1 MIETRMDE
9 AAIDA
14 RLDTFVRGAREGD
27 ALQARHLHEMF
38 DSMLTEAET
47 PDGRLWLTEHG
58 RMLLAGMHR
67 ELGRC
72 EATGPSLADAVLEA
86 VRLKPGRHHWDDT
99 CSFIR
104 DLRLAITVANEMCEQ
119 REAGGSADLARA
131 AEAVA
136 EAGEFDVSAAQI
148 REIYNE
154 IAATVT
160 GFREIAHC

>member
-1 MIETRMDE
+1 MIERRMDE

-14 RLDTFVRGAREGD
+14 RLDACVSGAHEGD
-27 ALQARHLHEMF
+27 ALQARHLHELF
-38 DSMLTEAET
+38 DAMLSEAET
-47 PDGRLWLTEHG
+47 PEGRLWLTDHG

-72 EATGPSLADAVLEA
+72 EATGQGLADAVLQA

-119 REAGGSADLARA
+119 REAGGTPNLERA
-131 AEAVA
+131 AEVVA
-136 EAGEFDVSAAQI
+136 EGGEFGDNPAQI
-148 REIYNE
+148 RAIYDE

>member
-1 MIETRMDE
+1 MDE

-14 RLDTFVRGAREGD
+14 RLDAFVRGAREGD
-27 ALQARHLHEMF
+27 VAQARQMHEML
-38 DSMLTEAET
+38 DAMLTEGDT
-47 PDGRLWLTEHG
+47 PNGRLWLTGHG

-72 EATGPSLADAVLEA
+72 EATGQGLADAVLEA
-86 VRLKPGRHHWDDT
+86 VRLKPHPHHWDDT

-119 REAGGSADLARA
+119 REASGEADLARA
-131 AEAVA
+131 AEVVA
-136 EAGEFDVSAAQI
+136 KRGEFGSDPAHI
-148 REIYNE
+148 RAVYDE

-160 GFREIAHC
+160 GFRRIANC

>member
-1 MIETRMDE
+1 MIDTRMDE

-14 RLDTFVRGAREGD
+14 RLDAYARGAREGD
-27 ALQARHLHEMF
+27 GAQARHLHEML
-38 DSMLTEAET
+38 DAMLTEGET
-47 PDGRLWLTEHG
+47 PDGRLWLTDHG

-119 REAGGSADLARA
+119 REAGGSADLTRA
-131 AEAVA
+131 AETVA
-136 EAGEFDVSAAQI
+136 KGGEFGSNPAQI

>member
-1 MIETRMDE
+1 MIEKRIDE
-9 AAIDA
+9 TAIDA
-14 RLDTFVRGAREGD
+14 RLDAYVNGAREGD

-47 PDGRLWLTEHG
+47 PDGRLWLTDHG

-72 EATGPSLADAVLEA
+72 EATGQGLADAVLEA
-86 VRLKPGRHHWDDT
+86 VRLKPGPHHWDDT

-119 REAGGSADLARA
+119 REAGDAPSLERA

-136 EAGEFDVSAAQI
+136 EGGEFGTNPAQI
-148 REIYNE
+148 REIYDE
-154 IAATVT
+154 IAATVS